1 MPGACT
7 GNADDRDGLRVD
19 ATRVITGFDG
29 GVRVLQLIPAYKPGG
44 AERSALEIGQA
55 LVAAGHRAQVLAD
68 DGPWR
73 PRFLAEGI
81 DARVLPVGA
90 KSPRWLSA
98 WARLPGLLAELA
110 PDLIHVRSRLP
121 AWLLQLRHGA
131 VGSRPLVAT
140 LHGLHSVS
148 RYSAVMLKADALIA
162 VSDTARDYWQRHY
175 PGLDPTKLRVIPR
188 GIELAAWPA
197 RWADTPRDPVRPR
210 LLLPGRATRLKGH
223 AEALEL
229 LAALRAA
236 GIAATLDCPG
246 AVEPGRE
253 GYTAELRRLAA
264 AKGMADAVD
273 FRPSSDQLAAEYARA
288 DVVLQLSN
296 RPESFGRTVVE
307 ALAVGVPVIG
317 WAHGGVG
324 ELLARAQ
331 PGGAVALGDR
341 AALLDR
347 VRAALAQPFPID
359 RAALPT
365 LDQMQSATLALYRE
379 LLAR

>member
-1 MPGACT
+1 M
-7 GNADDRDGLRVD
+7 
-19 ATRVITGFDG
+19 
-29 GVRVLQLIPAYKPGG
+29 RVLQLIPAYKPGG
-44 AERSALEIGQA
+44 AERSAYEIGQA
-55 LVAAGHRAQVLAD
+55 LVAAGHTAQVLAD

-73 PRFLAEGI
+73 PRFLSAGI

-90 KSPRWLSA
+90 KGPRLLSA
-98 WARLPGLLAELA
+98 WARLPGLLDELA

-121 AWLLQLRHGA
+121 AWLLQLRRRA
-131 VGSRPLVAT
+131 VGARPVVAT

-148 RYSAVMLKADALIA
+148 CYSAVMLKADALIA
-162 VSDTARDYWQRHY
+162 VSDTAREYWQTHY
-175 PGLDPTKLRVIPR
+175 PSFDATKVRVIPR
-188 GIELAAWPA
+188 GIDLDAWPA
-197 RWADTPRDPVRPR
+197 RGADTPRASMRPTLT

-223 AEALEL
+223 AEALDL
-229 LAALRAA
+229 LAALHAA
-236 GIAATLDCPG
+236 GISVRLDCPG

-264 AKGMADAVD
+264 ARDLSAAVD

-307 ALAVGVPVIG
+307 ALAVGVPVVG

-331 PGGAVALGDR
+331 PEGAVPLGDR
-341 AALLDR
+341 AALIR
-347 VRAALAQPFPID
+347 CVQAALQRPFAID
-359 RAALPT
+359 RRALPT
-365 LDQMQSATLALYRE
+365 LAQMQAATLALYRE
-379 LLAR
+379 LLGR

>member
-1 MPGACT
+1 MADSRPVDAICAISGF
-7 GNADDRDGLRVD
+7 NAD
-19 ATRVITGFDG
+19 
-29 GVRVLQLIPAYKPGG
+29 VRVLQLIPAYKPGG
-44 AERSALEIGQA
+44 AERSAYEIGQA
-55 LVAAGHRAQVLAD
+55 LVAAGHRAQLLAD

-73 PRFLAEGI
+73 ARFLAAGL

-90 KSPRWLSA
+90 KGPRLLAA
-98 WARLPGLLAELA
+98 WARLPALLAELD

-121 AWLLQLRHGA
+121 AWLLQLRRTAIG
-131 VGSRPLVAT
+131 GRPVVAT

-175 PGLDPTKLRVIPR
+175 PELDTTKLRVIPR
-188 GIELAAWPA
+188 GIDLAAWPP
-197 RWADTPRDPVRPR
+197 RWAETPHDRSRPR

-223 AEALEL
+223 AEAIEL
-229 LAALRAA
+229 LAALRAS

-246 AVEPGRE
+246 AIEPGRE
-253 GYTAELRRLAA
+253 GYTAELRRWAA
-264 AKGMADAVD
+264 ARGVAAAVD
-273 FRPSSDQLAAEYARA
+273 FRPSSDQLATDYAGA

-307 ALAVGVPVIG
+307 ALAVGVPVVG
-317 WAHGGVG
+317 WDHGGVG

-331 PGGAVALGDR
+331 PAGAVPLGDR
-341 AALLDR
+341 PALLTR
-347 VRAALAQPFPID
+347 VRAALSAPFPIR

-365 LDQMQSATLALYRE
+365 LSQMQTATLALYRE
-379 LLAR
+379 LLGAPA

>member
-1 MPGACT
+1 
-7 GNADDRDGLRVD
+7 
-19 ATRVITGFDG
+19 
-29 GVRVLQLIPAYKPGG
+29 VRVLQLIPAYKPGG

-55 LVAAGHRAQVLAD
+55 LVAAGHTAQVLAD

-73 PRFLAEGI
+73 ARFLSAGI

-90 KSPRWLSA
+90 KGPRWLSA
-98 WARLPGLLAELA
+98 WARLPGLLADLA

-121 AWLLQLRHGA
+121 AWLLQLRRAA
-131 VGSRPLVAT
+131 VGARPVVAT

-162 VSDTARDYWQRHY
+162 VSDTARVYWQTHY
-175 PGLDPTKLRVIPR
+175 PDLDASRLRVIPR
-188 GIELAAWPA
+188 GIDLAAWPS
-197 RWADTPRDPVRPR
+197 RWADTPRDPARPT

-223 AEALEL
+223 VEALDL

-236 GIAATLDCPG
+236 GVPARLYCPG

-264 AKGMADAVD
+264 ARGLAESVD
-273 FRPSSDQLAAEYARA
+273 FRTSSDQLAAEYARA

-307 ALAVGVPVIG
+307 ALAVGVPVVG

-324 ELLARAQ
+324 ELLARVQ
-331 PGGAVALGDR
+331 PDGAVPLGDR
-341 AALLDR
+341 TALQRCVQAALQR
-347 VRAALAQPFPID
+347 PFPID
-359 RAALPT
+359 RRALPT
-365 LDQMQSATLALYRE
+365 LAQMQAATLALYRE
-379 LLAR
+379 LLDG